1 MSLIGEAFVRIRPDD
16 TGFRAEATKQVKR
29 DLAGVDRSL
38 ASSNREVGRFS
49 RGALVGTGAL
59 GGLGRAAAFASGA
72 FIGGAGLTF
81 ALKSTVAAAEEAQ
94 AVQAQLANALDQ
106 QNISLAKNKDAIDA
120 RTQALSQ
127 MSGFDDELITTTFIN
142 FVRRTGDVTK
152 ALNLN
157 AIAVDVARGRN
168 ISLEASSAL
177 VTRASLGMAG
187 SLRRV
192 GIAARDGASAT
203 ELLDLLQRKYAGSA
217 EAYGNTAAGAQER
230 FKVALENTQ
239 EILGTAVLPVITQ
252 ALTAATDW
260 LNQTKNQEKIQHVA
274 NKTADAGKDAITG
287 LSIAY
292 DIANHTVVPL
302 TKGTVALDKIL
313 FKAGKTAVQTAA
325 DMLKLSLLQPP
336 DPGWA
341 GFFNAINSLANIG
354 NVANK
359 LAAVDAGLNP
369 VGPLPPLVPTNVKG
383 SAFLGFPESNAQ
395 RLARAVSAAGFTP
408 GTADDEAAI
417 KAQNA
422 QYQKALAFALE
433 QLRLKKGNLKRF
445 SAEATTLQ
453 DEITANESKLQ
464 GFQDDRAAAAEKRRN
479 DAKAKQLARIDAFNE
494 TLAGL
499 SLGVDVDPLTIG
511 QVNKAIAARLKAA
524 RDKLTGAASRRED
537 IAGLQTQI
545 AEQRFTNDKKLLPFI
560 QNELTVA
567 QQTASLLKRIG
578 ASKID
583 QLNEALHIA
592 TLRARIRDINK
603 KANQAEDAFSIQDL
617 FGEGGKQF
625 AAYGSNV
632 APLNQP
638 LSRQESG
645 GAAVRAAQAGG
656 KTIQIVQNF
665 IGARDAGQ
673 AIQEASNAARA
684 LRY

>member
-1 MSLIGEAFVRIRPDD
+1 VSLIGEAFVRIRPDD

-29 DLAGVDRSL
+29 DLAGVDRSV

-94 AVQAQLANALDQ
+94 AVQAQLANALEQ
-106 QNISLAKNKDAIDA
+106 QNISLKDNKEAIDR

-152 ALNLN
+152 ALHLN

-192 GIAARDGASAT
+192 GIAAHEGASAT

-217 EAYGNTAAGAQER
+217 EAYGKTAVGAQER

-239 EILGTAVLPVITQ
+239 EVIGAALLPS
-252 ALTAATDW
+252 LTDLLTKVTDW
-260 LNQTKNQEKIQHVA
+260 LNDSKNQKRVQDDV
-274 NKTADAGKDAITG
+274 NKTVDTGTGFVQGLASAYGEVKSAWDKLPDFGKSKGIVDLAGE
-287 LSIAY
+287 LS
-292 DIANHTVVPL
+292 
-302 TKGTVALDKIL
+302 
-313 FKAGKTAVQTAA
+313 
-325 DMLKLSLLQPP
+325 S
-336 DPGWA
+336 
-341 GFFNAINSLANIG
+341 
-354 NVANK
+354 
-359 LAAVDAGLNP
+359 GLNP
-369 VGPLPPLVPTNVKG
+369 ELERFVANAKAIAALPTVGDKISEIFGALTGTAPDLTFFDQQTIPLLKG
-383 SAFLGFPESNAQ
+383 QATVAGKPESIAQ
-395 RLARAVSAAGFTP
+395 QLARAVSAAGLTP
-408 GTADDEAAI
+408 GTSDDERALR
-417 KAQNA
+417 AQNA
-422 QYQKALAFALE
+422 QFQKGLDFALE

-445 SAEATTLQ
+445 SDDARTLQ
-453 DEITANESKLQ
+453 DEIAANESTLA
-464 GFQDDRAAAAEKRRN
+464 GFQADRDAAAEKRRREAAER
-479 DAKAKQLARIDAFNE
+479 AKKAQQRILDDFK
-494 TLAGL
+494 AGL
-499 SLGVDVDPLTIG
+499 RYANLGVDVDPLTIG
-511 QVNKAIAARLKAA
+511 EVNKAIAKRLKAA
-524 RDKLTGAASRRED
+524 KDKLTGAAARRED
-537 IAGLQTQI
+537 IASVQTAI
-545 AEQRFTNDKKLLPFI
+545 AEQRFTNDKKLIPFI
-560 QNELTVA
+560 ENELTVA
-567 QQTASLLKRIG
+567 QQTAKLLKRIG
-578 ASKID
+578 ASKLD

-592 TLRARIRDINK
+592 TLRRRIRDIRN
-603 KANQAEDAFSIQDL
+603 EDAQNAFSIQDL
-617 FGEGGKQF
+617 FGEGGRQF

-645 GAAVRAAQAGG
+645 GAAVAAAQAGG

-673 AIQEASNAARA
+673 AINEASNAARA